1 VAGSVGDSA
10 IQMRGLIGQVGMAA
24 FQVLSAGTDG
34 QVRQAR
40 QILTDARKA
49 LYRVLAAD
57 DEDAA
62 DGTASAQDS
71 EEHS

>member
-1 VAGSVGDSA
+1 
-10 IQMRGLIGQVGMAA
+10 
-24 FQVLSAGTDG
+24 VLSAGTDA
-34 QVRQAR
+34 QVGQAR

-57 DEDAA
+57 DEDGA

-71 EEHS
+71 ADHS

>member
-1 VAGSVGDSA
+1 
-10 IQMRGLIGQVGMAA
+10 MAA
-24 FQVLSAGTDG
+24 FQVLSAGTDA

-57 DEDAA
+57 DEDPETVDNPGNRASGE
-62 DGTASAQDS
+62 DGA
-71 EEHS
+71 ERG